1 MNLYTILVLI
11 ILDNML
17 KSRDFTL
24 LTKVHIVKSM
34 VFPVVMYG
42 CDSWTV
48 KKVEC

>member
-1 MNLYTILVLI
+1 MNLYTVSVLK
-11 ILDNML
+11 ILDSML

-24 LTKVHIVKSM
+24 LKKVHVVKSM
-34 VFPVVMYG
+34 VFTVVMYG